1 MYIMSDGRPNKDRN
15 GGSWSNWDQEPTA
28 DFYSSQNTNRQFNN
42 QDRALIVNTTSLG
55 LSSPWLEHLSQKTQG
70 YYNQIDKESIEN
82 NQEDLG

>member
-1 MYIMSDGRPNKDRN
+1 MFCVCWWIIEVVRYAWN
-15 GGSWSNWDQEPTA
+15 
-28 DFYSSQNTNRQFNN
+28 NRKFNN

-55 LSSPWLEHLSQKTQG
+55 LNSPWLEHLSQKTQG